1 MVWCRFGGYGHP
13 SFHLVYHHAHHTPR
27 PPKMG
32 GRYLPPIFVSTRNLP
47 RARQEQRNKSH
58 LRSDAS
64 VAFATSVRLFPFAVP
79 CADEGSRLRCDI
91 LVSDRGHRPRAA
103 AADARV
109 QIRPGQPPRA
119 PAVDDLFARRAR
131 RSGAVIRIGAAR
143 SCTGLA
149 RARWCWQSMW
159 ELGRVHIGRQRAPH
173 HHSTRLRTGLH
184 WLAKAAAPKGMCA
197 DCAAGTGR

>member
-64 VAFATSVRLFPFAVP
+64 VAFATSVMVFPFPVCHVLARDKSAAAP
-79 CADEGSRLRCDI
+79 PAGARE
-91 LVSDRGHRPRAA
+91 HRPPAA
-103 AADARV
+103 AADGARPH
-109 QIRPGQPPRA
+109 RPRRRA
-119 PAVDDLFARRAR
+119 PECMQLVACAVVAWLLSTQTCRPSPLPAPALTHPRTTATSSASSAGRRAR
-131 RSGAVIRIGAAR
+131 HRRS
-143 SCTGLA
+143 
-149 RARWCWQSMW
+149 
-159 ELGRVHIGRQRAPH
+159 
-173 HHSTRLRTGLH
+173 RT
-184 WLAKAAAPKGMCA
+184 
-197 DCAAGTGR
+197 